1 MPLSLEYAA
10 LTDVGRVRRNNE
22 DSAYAG
28 PHLLLLADGMGGAA
42 AGEVASSTAVEV
54 IRKLDSS
61 HRSSDGDDLL
71 ELLAG
76 AVHRANERL
85 SELVEQDPDIE
96 GTGSTVTA
104 ILFDGEHF
112 AMAHLGDSRAYLMRD
127 GVLSQLSHDHTFVQ
141 SLVDEGRISDEE
153 AQSHPHRNLILRVLD
168 GRPDSDPDLQI
179 LDIRAGDRLMLCSD
193 GIPDYVPDQIIAAS
207 MRDGTPDSVAVDLI
221 TIALESG
228 SNDNVTCIVADVVTS
243 GGNTEPQ
250 LVGAAAELGQGG
262 TGPERTIEVRRG
274 VGAASGGGRGG
285 PSTDELEELRYAPR
299 APKRFRWARR
309 IALFAVLVALV
320 AVGGRIAYGWTQQQY
335 YVGTDG
341 DNVAIYKGI
350 DEAIPGIKL
359 SKVYEVQPLLV
370 DKLPTFRREQ
380 VEQTIS
386 ATNLQDARN
395 IVSELTQLAAECA
408 RMHETPTPT
417 PKPSTPA
424 ASSKPPVSKPPA
436 SKPAT
441 TRPSTPPSTHAPS
454 TPPRSSTTTT
464 PGPDSSECDQ

>member
-1 MPLSLEYAA
+1 MTLSLEYAA

-42 AGEVASSTAVEV
+42 AGELASATAVEV

-61 HRSSDGDDLL
+61 HRSTSSDDLL

-127 GVLSQLSHDHTFVQ
+127 GVLRQLSHDHTFVQ
-141 SLVDEGRISDEE
+141 SLVDEGRISMEE
-153 AQSHPHRNLILRVLD
+153 AQNHPHRNLILRVLD
-168 GRPDSDPDLQI
+168 GRPDSDPDLQV

-193 GIPDYVPDQIIAAS
+193 GIPDYVGDDVIAAS

-221 TIALESG
+221 TIALEAG
-228 SNDNVTCIVADVVTS
+228 SNDNVTCVVADVVTS
-243 GGNTEPQ
+243 GGSVEPQ

-274 VGAASGGGRGG
+274 TTAGAGRGG
-285 PSTDELEELRYAPR
+285 GGGSRTADEIEELRYAPQ

-309 IALFAVLVALV
+309 ITVIGVLVALI
-320 AVGGRIAYGWTQQQY
+320 AVGGWIAYGWTQRQY
-335 YVGTDG
+335 YVGSDG
-341 DNVAIYKGI
+341 DHVAIYKGI
-350 DEAIPGIKL
+350 DEAIPGITL
-359 SKVYEVQPLLV
+359 SSVYEVQPLNV
-370 DKLPTFRREQ
+370 DELPTYRREQ
-380 VEQTIS
+380 VEATIS
-386 ATNLQDARN
+386 ASNLQNART
-395 IVSELTQLAAECA
+395 IVTELQQLAAECA
-408 RMHETPTPT
+408 RQNATPTPT
-417 PKPSTPA
+417 PTPTSTPTR
-424 ASSKPPVSKPPA
+424 PPTTPRPPA
-436 SKPAT
+436 SQPTQPAA
-441 TRPSTPPSTHAPS
+441 TP
-454 TPPRSSTTTT
+454 T
-464 PGPDSSECDQ
+464 PGSSECEQ

>member
-1 MPLSLEYAA
+1 MTLSLEYAA

-42 AGEVASSTAVEV
+42 AGELASATAVEV

-61 HRSSDGDDLL
+61 HRSTSSDDLL

-127 GVLSQLSHDHTFVQ
+127 GVLRQLSHDHTFVQ
-141 SLVDEGRISDEE
+141 SLVDEGRISMEE
-153 AQSHPHRNLILRVLD
+153 AQNHPHRNLILRVLD
-168 GRPDSDPDLQI
+168 GRPDSDPDLQV

-193 GIPDYVPDQIIAAS
+193 GIPDYVGDDIIAAA

-228 SNDNVTCIVADVVTS
+228 SNDNVTCVVADVVTS
-243 GGNTEPQ
+243 GGSIDPQ

-274 VGAASGGGRGG
+274 STGGGNGRGG
-285 PSTDELEELRYAPR
+285 GGGSNPTADEIEELRYAPQ
-299 APKRFRWARR
+299 APRRFRWARR
-309 IALFAVLVALV
+309 ITVVAVLVLLIV
-320 AVGGRIAYGWTQQQY
+320 VGGRIAYGWTQGQY
-335 YVGTDG
+335 YVGSDG
-341 DNVAIYKGI
+341 DHVAIYKGI
-350 DEAIPGIKL
+350 DEAIPGINL
-359 SKVYEVQPLLV
+359 SSVYEVQPLNV
-370 DKLPTFRREQ
+370 DELPTYRREQ
-380 VEQTIS
+380 VEATIS
-386 ATNLQDARN
+386 ASNLQDARN
-395 IVSELTQLAAECA
+395 IVTELRELATECA
-408 RMHETPTPT
+408 RQNATPTPT
-417 PKPSTPA
+417 PTTTKAATTPTRPTTTVR
-424 ASSKPPVSKPPA
+424 PPVPPTTQ
-436 SKPAT
+436 PAT
-441 TRPSTPPSTHAPS
+441 TPVVPSGSP
-454 TPPRSSTTTT
+454 T
-464 PGPDSSECDQ
+464 PGSSECGQ